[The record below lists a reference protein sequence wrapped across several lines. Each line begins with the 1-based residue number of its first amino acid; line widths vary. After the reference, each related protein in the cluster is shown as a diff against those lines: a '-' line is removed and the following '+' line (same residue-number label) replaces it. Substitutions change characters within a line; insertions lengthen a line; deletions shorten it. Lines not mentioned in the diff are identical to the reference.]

1 MTVDEYIN
9 YLEVFLEGREGFFY
23 ELNEE
28 GFFDKEDFHNYT
40 NVVYE
45 LSLIDL
51 TEKEKY
57 LSAILIWEISLKLER
72 LLSYSKDL
80 DDIFRISNLEP
91 EDFIQVS
98 EILIYTS
105 NWFSYNKP
113 MEKKNLIIGS
123 WF

>member
-1 MTVDEYIN
+1 MTIDEYIN
-9 YLEVFLEGREGFFY
+9 YLKSFLDGQEGFFY

-28 GFFDKEDFHNYT
+28 GIFDKEGFHKYT
-40 NVVYE
+40 NIIYD
-45 LSLIDL
+45 LSLIEL

-72 LLSYSKDL
+72 LLSYAKDS
-80 DDIFRISNLEP
+80 DDVLRISNLES

-98 EILIYTS
+98 EILFYTS
-105 NWFSYNKP
+105 NWFSYDKP